1 MKYNALKNRCVYALM
16 LVMAACT
23 LPSSVMAEDKAV
35 KFDIDALQVSGMPA
49 DVSVALADKILMALN
64 RTEAVDV
71 SRYNVF
77 HILPAVDFTEA
88 AETEGLVREVA
99 RVQADLKLTA
109 YNVVDGTV
117 YNSIT
122 IPLKG
127 SAAGGRDAAMRK
139 MINSVKPADPVF
151 VRFVRTSR
159 QRIQDHYADNCSNIV
174 GQAQRL
180 MSLGRYDEAASY
192 LSAVPPSVPCFD
204 QSQAMIGEVVAHLVQ
219 PADTVVEKI
228 VEVPVETPGQQVDTP
243 DVAVPTVVTAPDPM
257 PEMPVSQTLGD
268 VTIEGEQLDFEVLS
282 CTGNLKRRT
291 ITITASVLN
300 DHPDDAKGYVCLDNA
315 ITADGTEFKELHLN
329 DYNYN
334 SGYVSMPENVP
345 VKMKITVTGV
355 RSPVDKLTY
364 VAMTIRGISV
374 IIRDLPVSWENK

>member
-35 KFDIDALQVSGMPA
+35 KFDIDDLQVSGMPA
-49 DVSVALADKILMALN
+49 DMSVALADKLLMALN

-117 YNSIT
+117 YNSVT

-139 MINSVKPADPVF
+139 MVNSVKPADPVF

-159 QRIQDHYADNCSNIV
+159 QRIQDHYAENCGNIV

-219 PADTVVEKI
+219 PEDTVVVEKI
-228 VEVPVETPGQQVDTP
+228 VEVPVEKTGQQVDTP
-243 DVAVPTVVTAPDPM
+243 ETPVSTAVTGSDPKQ
-257 PEMPVSQTLGD
+257 PVSQTLGD
-268 VTIEGEQLDFEVLS
+268 VTIEGEHLDFEVLS
-282 CTGNLKRRT
+282 CTGNLKRRN
-291 ITITASVLN
+291 ITISARALN
-300 DHPDDAKGYVCLDNA
+300 EHLDDAKVYVNLDNA
-315 ITADGTEFKELHLN
+315 ITADGNEFKELHLN

>member
-49 DVSVALADKILMALN
+49 DVSVALADKLLMALN

-88 AETEGLVREVA
+88 VETEGLVREVA

-139 MINSVKPADPVF
+139 MVNSVKPADPVF

-159 QRIQDHYADNCSNIV
+159 QRIQDHYADNCGNIIA
-174 GQAQRL
+174 QAQRL
-180 MSLGRYDEAASY
+180 MTVGRYDEAASY

-219 PADTVVEKI
+219 PADTVVVEKI
-228 VEVPVETPGQQVDTP
+228 VEVPVEKTGQRVDTP
-243 DVAVPTVVTAPDPM
+243 ETPVSTAVVGSEPKQ
-257 PEMPVSQTLGD
+257 PVSQTLGD

-282 CTGNLKRRT
+282 CTGNLKRRN
-291 ITITASVLN
+291 ITITARVINEHL
-300 DHPDDAKGYVCLDNA
+300 DDAKVYVYLDNA
-315 ITADGTEFKELHLN
+315 ITADGTEFKEFHLN

>member
-49 DVSVALADKILMALN
+49 DVSVALADKLLMALN

-139 MINSVKPADPVF
+139 MVNSVKPADPVF

-159 QRIQDHYADNCSNIV
+159 QRIQDHYADNCGNIIA
-174 GQAQRL
+174 QAQRL
-180 MSLGRYDEAASY
+180 MTVGRYDEAASY

-219 PADTVVEKI
+219 PADTVVVEKI
-228 VEVPVETPGQQVDTP
+228 VEVPVEKTGQRVDTLETP
-243 DVAVPTVVTAPDPM
+243 VSTAVAGSEPKQ
-257 PEMPVSQTLGD
+257 PVSQTLGD

-282 CTGNLKRRT
+282 CTGNLKRRN
-291 ITITASVLN
+291 ITITARVINEHL
-300 DHPDDAKGYVCLDNA
+300 DDAKVYVYLDNA

>member
-35 KFDIDALQVSGMPA
+35 KFDIDDLQVSGMPA
-49 DVSVALADKILMALN
+49 DMSVALADKLLMALN

-117 YNSIT
+117 YNSVT

-139 MINSVKPADPVF
+139 MVNSVKPADPVF

-219 PADTVVEKI
+219 PEDTVVVEKI
-228 VEVPVETPGQQVDTP
+228 VEVPVEKTGQQVDTP
-243 DVAVPTVVTAPDPM
+243 ETPVSTAVTGSDPKQ
-257 PEMPVSQTLGD
+257 PVSQTLGD
-268 VTIEGEQLDFEVLS
+268 VTIEGEHLDFEVLS
-282 CTGNLKRRT
+282 CTGNLKRRN
-291 ITITASVLN
+291 ITISARTLN
-300 DHPDDAKGYVCLDNA
+300 EHLDDAKVYVNLDNA
-315 ITADGTEFKELHLN
+315 ITADGNEFKELHLN